1 MKDKTLRNLELN
13 NFLIICSGYSN
24 TALFRFIY
32 IKKESLNIYSVIEI
46 YTLSGL
52 RSGIS
57 LKLKDI
63 EKEDKAR
70 FHIF

>member
-1 MKDKTLRNLELN
+1 MKNKIFYNLKLN

-24 TALFRFIY
+24 IALSRFIY
-32 IKKESLNIYSVIEI
+32 AEKESLNIYFVIEI
-46 YTLSGL
+46 YTLSGS

-63 EKEDKAR
+63 KKEDKAR
-70 FHIF
+70 FRVL